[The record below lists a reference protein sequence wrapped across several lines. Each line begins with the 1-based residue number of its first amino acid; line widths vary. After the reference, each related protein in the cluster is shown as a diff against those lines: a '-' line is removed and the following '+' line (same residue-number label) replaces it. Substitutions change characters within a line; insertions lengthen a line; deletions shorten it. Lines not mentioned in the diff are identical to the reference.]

1 MIVPAANI
9 EDKKLL
15 KLKERGCQGFGNL
28 PTQLLNQFQGV
39 LSPPGVGSTY
49 TFTKGIFFS
58 ENCDFCAYP
67 PIASA
72 CVKACGTLGRSEPQ
86 TLQR

>member
-28 PTQLLNQFQGV
+28 PTQFLKQFQGV
-39 LSPPGVGSTY
+39 LSPPGVRSTY
-49 TFTKGIFFS
+49 IFTKGIFFF
-58 ENCDFCAYP
+58 ENCDFGAY

-72 CVKACGTLGRSEPQ
+72 CVKDCGTLGRSEPQ
-86 TLQR
+86 TLQK